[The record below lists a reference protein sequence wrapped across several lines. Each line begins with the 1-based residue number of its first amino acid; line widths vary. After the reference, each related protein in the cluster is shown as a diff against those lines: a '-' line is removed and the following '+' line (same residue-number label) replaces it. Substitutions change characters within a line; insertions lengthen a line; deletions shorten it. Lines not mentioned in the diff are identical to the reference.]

1 MTEEKNNKFNW
12 QILLIIMFAGIIAG
26 IYRNGIMTLFPFLQ
40 EEYSLSRAQV
50 GLYSTF
56 LYISSTGVAIFS
68 GRFADHWGVK
78 RSMIGGLLLMGVFI
92 FLHSLAPSFMFI
104 LVFAM
109 LTGFGFSII
118 VPTSSKGIAEW
129 YPAEKQSTVMGLMTL
144 GFPIGGVIGSLVL
157 PWIGENFGWRT
168 DILLIGALLFL
179 AAILFKYFYKDKPK
193 KVKTNEEKNERDN
206 SLFEDISIILKNK
219 YMLTLCL
226 LGGMFGLASGIVAT
240 HFTLF
245 LYMDYGYTEVIAGI
259 GFMVLQ
265 VGSMASRPFWGLVN
279 DRIFNNQKRYGF
291 LIVGIII
298 GFVSLVFAIMS
309 NYSPSLPLILFFA
322 FLLGGSGRGWQ
333 GLYFSAVSEQVGED
347 DTGLGIGVSMVFVR
361 LGILSGPPIFGYFA
375 DQADSYSYSWLLL
388 GIIMTAVI
396 IVSYYFLTKF
406 NSLKEVNQN

>member
-1 MTEEKNNKFNW
+1 MTKDKNNKFNW

-40 EEYSLSRAQV
+40 EEYSLTRAQV

-78 RSMIGGLLLMGVFI
+78 RSMIGGLLLMGIFI
-92 FLHSLAPSFMFI
+92 SLHSLAPTFMFI
-104 LVFAM
+104 LIFAM

-168 DILLIGALLFL
+168 DIILIGALLFL
-179 AAILFKYFYKDKPK
+179 AAILFKYFYKEQPK
-193 KVKTNEEKNERDN
+193 KVKTNEEKNEKDN

-245 LYMDYGYTEVIAGI
+245 LYMDYGYTEVIAGM

-265 VGSMASRPFWGLVN
+265 VGSMASRPFWGLIN
-279 DRIFNNQKRYGF
+279 DRVFNNQKRYGF
-291 LIVGIII
+291 LILGIII
-298 GFVSLVFAIMS
+298 SFVSIVFAIMS
-309 NYSPSLPLILFFA
+309 NYSPSLPLIFFFA

-347 DTGLGIGVSMVFVR
+347 DTGLGVGLSMVFVR

-388 GIIMTAVI
+388 GIIMIAVI
-396 IVSYYFLTKF
+396 IVSYYFLTRF
-406 NSLKEVNQN
+406 NSLKEVSQS

>member
-1 MTEEKNNKFNW
+1 MTKEKNNKFNW

-78 RSMIGGLLLMGVFI
+78 RSMIGGLILMGVFI
-92 FLHSLAPSFMFI
+92 ALHSLAPSFMFI
-104 LVFAM
+104 LIFAL
-109 LTGFGFSII
+109 LTGLGFSII

-129 YPAEKQSTVMGLMTL
+129 YPAENQSTVMGLMTL

-157 PWIGENFGWRT
+157 PWIGKNFGWRS
-168 DILLIGALLFL
+168 DIILISVLLFL
-179 AAILFKYFYKDKPK
+179 AALLFKYYYKDKPK
-193 KVKTNEEKNERDN
+193 KVKNKEKKEKRKN
-206 SLFEDISIILKNK
+206 SLFEDITIILKNK

-226 LGGMFGLASGIVAT
+226 LGIMFGLASGIVAT

-245 LYMDYGYTEVIAGI
+245 LYMDYGYTEVLAGI

-265 VGSMASRPFWGLVN
+265 LGSMASRPFWGLVN
-279 DRIFNNQKRYGF
+279 DRVFNNQKRYGF
-291 LIVGIII
+291 LILGIII
-298 GFVSLVFAIMS
+298 SLVSIVLAVMS
-309 NYSPSLPLILFFA
+309 NYSPSLPIILFFA

-347 DTGLGIGVSMVFVR
+347 DTGLGIGLSMVFVR

-388 GIIMTAVI
+388 GIIMISVI

-406 NSLKEVNQN
+406 NSLKEVSQS

>member
-1 MTEEKNNKFNW
+1 MTKEKNNKFNW

-92 FLHSLAPSFMFI
+92 TLHSLAPSFMFI
-104 LVFAM
+104 LIFAL
-109 LTGFGFSII
+109 LTGLGFSII

-129 YPAEKQSTVMGLMTL
+129 YPAENQSTVMGLMTL

-157 PWIGENFGWRT
+157 PWIGKNFGWRS
-168 DILLIGALLFL
+168 DIILIGALLFL
-179 AAILFKYFYKDKPK
+179 AALLFKYYYKDKPK
-193 KVKTNEEKNERDN
+193 SVKRKEEKEERKK
-206 SLFEDISIILKNK
+206 SLFEDITIILKNK

-226 LGGMFGLASGIVAT
+226 LGIMFGLASGVVAT

-279 DRIFNNQKRYGF
+279 DRVFNNQKRYGF
-291 LIVGIII
+291 LILGIII
-298 GFVSLVFAIMS
+298 SFVSIVFAIMS
-309 NYSPSLPLILFFA
+309 NFSPSLPLILFFA

-347 DTGLGIGVSMVFVR
+347 DTGLGIGLSMVFVR

-375 DQADSYSYSWLLL
+375 DQADSYSYSWFLL
-388 GIIMTAVI
+388 GIIMIAVI
-396 IVSYYFLTKF
+396 IVSYYFLNKF
-406 NSLKEVNQN
+406 NSLKEAKQN

>member
-1 MTEEKNNKFNW
+1 MAKEKNNKFNW
-12 QILLIIMFAGIIAG
+12 KILLIIMFAGIITG

-68 GRFADHWGVK
+68 GRFADYWGVK
-78 RSMIGGLLLMGVFI
+78 RSMIGGLLLMGIFI
-92 FLHSLAPSFMFI
+92 SLHSLAPTFMFI
-104 LVFAM
+104 LIFAM

-157 PWIGENFGWRT
+157 PWIGKNFGWRS
-168 DILLIGALLFL
+168 DIILIAALLFL
-179 AAILFKYFYKDKPK
+179 AAFLFKYFYKDKPK
-193 KVKTNEEKNERDN
+193 KVKTTEEKNERDN
-206 SLFEDISIILKNK
+206 FLFEDISIILKNK

-265 VGSMASRPFWGLVN
+265 VGSMASRPFWGLIN
-279 DRIFNNQKRYGF
+279 DRVFNNQKRYGF
-291 LIVGIII
+291 LILGIII
-298 GFVSLVFAIMS
+298 SFVSIVFAIMS
-309 NYSPSLPLILFFA
+309 NYSPSLLLIMFFA

-347 DTGLGIGVSMVFVR
+347 DTGLGIGLSMVFVR

-406 NSLKEVNQN
+406 NSLKEVNQS